1 MRDQQADVEEEPGE
15 VGIETINTRILS
27 KLNEFDAHTR
37 RKETCLGCGYVGVMG
52 IEDEIAPWWLRWW
65 SIILITVVGSLFM
78 GAGLGIGVGLVSA
91 KYFGNFDSMIL
102 VCPNCGEQY
111 VDA

>member
-52 IEDEIAPWWLRWW
+52 IEVDRPGFRRHLVA
-65 SIILITVVGSLFM
+65 IIHGNKR
-78 GAGLGIGVGLVSA
+78 GV
-91 KYFGNFDSMIL
+91 Y
-102 VCPNCGEQY
+102 EQQQA
-111 VDA
+111 VHG